1 MHGKKRQSNKTLDSV
16 KKRKAKRYSESQYRI
31 NRQARES
38 GKNERES

>member
-1 MHGKKRQSNKTLDSV
+1 MHGKKRQTNKERDSV
-16 KKRKAKRYSESQYRI
+16 KKRKARRYSESQYRL